1 MHDHNHDHYGETA
14 ASPDIWQ
21 PPSYE
26 EVEEKTRQYVLGT
39 YTRYPVAF
47 YFGQGAML
55 YDLEQKEYLD
65 FLSGISV
72 TNLGHGEAD
81 IVEAI
86 REQAE
91 RIIHSSNLYYNAEQ
105 AQFAEALIL
114 HTFPGKVF
122 FSNSGAE
129 ANEAA
134 FKLMRRHGQ
143 LNKSGA
149 QRIIATEHSFH
160 GRTAAAMAM
169 TGNTKIRTGFGNL
182 LPEISHIPAD
192 LTALERT
199 FEQYGGEICGMIF
212 EIVQGEGGII
222 PLPVDFVRRAREL
235 CTQYNAVLV
244 VDEIQTG
251 LGRTGK
257 LFAFEHYDIL
267 PDAMS
272 LAKSLGGGLPLGA
285 LIISEEHAATLEAGM
300 HGSTFGGNHLAC
312 RVGFEILRILV
323 GRGIVDNVNAI
334 SEYFFQRLKMMQEK
348 IPAIQEVRGIGLMI
362 GIELDRPSRPVA
374 ARCLEKGLIVN
385 ATADTVIRLLPP
397 LNLDLDTAARG
408 LDLLEEAFLELK
420 S

>member
-1 MHDHNHDHYGETA
+1 MHDHNHDHHGETA

-55 YDLEQKEYLD
+55 YDLEQKEYID

-192 LTALERT
+192 LTTLERT

-212 EIVQGEGGII
+212 EIVQGEGGIN

-323 GRGIVDNVNAI
+323 GREIVDNVNAM

-348 IPAIQEVRGIGLMI
+348 IPAIQDVRGIGLMI

>member
-1 MHDHNHDHYGETA
+1 
-14 ASPDIWQ
+14 
-21 PPSYE
+21 
-26 EVEEKTRQYVLGT
+26 
-39 YTRYPVAF
+39 
-47 YFGQGAML
+47 
-55 YDLEQKEYLD
+55 
-65 FLSGISV
+65 
-72 TNLGHGEAD
+72 
-81 IVEAI
+81 
-86 REQAE
+86 
-91 RIIHSSNLYYNAEQ
+91 
-105 AQFAEALIL
+105 
-114 HTFPGKVF
+114 
-122 FSNSGAE
+122 
-129 ANEAA
+129 
-134 FKLMRRHGQ
+134 
-143 LNKSGA
+143 
-149 QRIIATEHSFH
+149 
-160 GRTAAAMAM
+160 
-169 TGNTKIRTGFGNL
+169 
-182 LPEISHIPAD
+182 
-192 LTALERT
+192 
-199 FEQYGGEICGMIF
+199 
-212 EIVQGEGGII
+212 
-222 PLPVDFVRRAREL
+222 
-235 CTQYNAVLV
+235 
-244 VDEIQTG
+244 
-251 LGRTGK
+251 TGK

-323 GRGIVDNVNAI
+323 GREIVDNVNAM